1 MAAFTAYGRA
11 GGVSAP
17 PFVGR
22 GAELEQLLAWVAEA
36 STGQPRLVLLRGE
49 AGIGKSRLMN
59 EVARRLPSE
68 ALALIGTCQEDLA
81 VPYMPI
87 AAALRPLLEWPTG
100 RRTAAPE
107 QADHDDR
114 LALFL
119 RVTKAIADEAASRTV
134 VLLLDDAH
142 WADPASGKLLA
153 HLVATAAIE
162 ASRRPLRLT
171 IVAALRPTIP
181 DAALSRSIE
190 RFEREP
196 MARQLHL
203 VGLDEL
209 GLNELI
215 ESTSGLRP
223 SRQLVHDL
231 HDASGGNPLLAL
243 SLLERLDA
251 FGALTVRGQRLV
263 DTSSAEP
270 LGLPAGLD
278 TVLRDRIESVSPSC
292 RRMLLFGS
300 FLGDDIDL
308 ERLGI
313 VCGSDES
320 ALDTFLDEATTA
332 GVLASDERGARFA
345 HPQMRQLLYHE
356 PRGRRRAAL
365 HRQIADRL
373 EATLGDSDDIVPV
386 IAHHL
391 RRSGPDVDPDR
402 LARHALAAAAIS
414 ASVGAWED
422 TWRLYEAAL
431 DATSPTSSF
440 PSAFRALI
448 HHRAAV
454 AAWNDHDNARAIAH
468 ADRAVEHA
476 RALGDLE
483 RWAPTA
489 VLAAR
494 IRVVSGVEALGARI
508 DREPLESFLEAA
520 GDALPLLRA
529 LSYAQLAELDN
540 HENQPAHGLDAARRA
555 WELADGDKATERAI
569 VASVAIVHLGTLDLR
584 EAERWYE
591 RGAVAPPAGADPLP
605 EVWSKVR
612 LGLTRWAL
620 GQLDAAE
627 DDLVD
632 AIDLAHRAQKVANE
646 ALATACLAGIATARG
661 DHDAAEEHGARCA
674 LLWRWSDY
682 GFAPA
687 MLFPTLAA
695 GRAIRGDRAAAHG
708 ALDELERAGGRGV
721 WRYRYL
727 VDIRCGADDEVRT
740 AAAARAVPRP
750 QARALGLYDLG
761 HVGAMIELGVFLGA
775 PDLVAPLV
783 EPLEIAAARGL
794 ACNPGWPFDV
804 VQLLSSARTLL
815 EG

>member
-1 MAAFTAYGRA
+1 
-11 GGVSAP
+11 VSAP

-22 GAELEQLLAWVAEA
+22 SAELAQLLAWTAEA
-36 STGQPRLVLLRGE
+36 STGEPRLVLLRGE
-49 AGIGKSRLMN
+49 AGMGKSRLLN
-59 EVARRLPSE
+59 ELARQLPSD
-68 ALALIGTCQEDLA
+68 ALALIGSCQEDLA

-87 AAALRPLLEWPTG
+87 ADALRPLLEWPTG

-107 QADHDDR
+107 QDDYDDR

-119 RVTKAIADEAASRTV
+119 RVTQAVTDEAEARTV

-171 IVAALRPTIP
+171 IVAALRPTIA
-181 DAALSRSIE
+181 DAVLSRSIE

-196 MARQLHL
+196 MARQMHL
-203 VGLDEL
+203 SGLDEL

-215 ESTSGLRP
+215 ESRMGMRP

-231 HDASGGNPLLAL
+231 HGASGGNPLLAL

-251 FGALTVRGQRLV
+251 FGALTVRDERLV
-263 DTSSAEP
+263 HTTDAEP

-278 TVLRDRIESVSPSC
+278 SVLRDRIESVSPSC
-292 RRMLLFGS
+292 RRLLLFAS

-308 ERLGI
+308 ERLRTVSRSGQE
-313 VCGSDES
+313 V
-320 ALDTFLDEATTA
+320 LDTFVDEAVTA
-332 GVLASDERGARFA
+332 GVLTSDEQGVRFA
-345 HPQMRQLLYHE
+345 HPQLRQLLYHE

-365 HRQIADRL
+365 HRQIADQL
-373 EATLGDSDDIVPV
+373 EATYGDGDEIVPV

-391 RRSGPDVDPDR
+391 RRAGADIDPDR
-402 LARHALAAAAIS
+402 LTRHALAAAAIS
-414 ASVGAWED
+414 ASLGAWED

-431 DATSPTSSF
+431 GATSSSATF

-468 ADRAVEHA
+468 ADQAVTHA

-483 RWAPTA
+483 RWAPAA
-489 VLAAR
+489 VLGAR

-508 DREPLESFLEAA
+508 DREPLESFLAAA
-520 GDALPLLRA
+520 GDAVPRLRA
-529 LSYAQLAELDN
+529 LAYAQLAELDN
-540 HENQPAHGLDAARRA
+540 HENQPANGLDSARRA
-555 WELADGDKATERAI
+555 WELADGDRATERAI

-591 RGAVAPPAGADPLP
+591 RGAVEPPAGADPLP
-605 EVWSKVR
+605 EVWSTVR

-620 GQLDAAE
+620 GRLDEAE
-627 DDLVD
+627 SVLGD

-661 DHDAAEEHGARCA
+661 DYEAAESHGARCA

-695 GRAIRGDRAAAHG
+695 GRAVRGDRAGAHA

-727 VDIRCGADDEVRT
+727 VDIRCGAADEVR
-740 AAAARAVPRP
+740 AAATARPVPRP
-750 QARALGLYDLG
+750 QARSLGLYDLG
-761 HVGAMIELGVFLGA
+761 NVGATIELAVFFRNA
-775 PDLVAPLV
+775 DLVVPLV
-783 EPLEIAAARGL
+783 EPLELAAGRGL

-804 VQLLSSARTLL
+804 GDLLAAAHGLL
-815 EG
+815 DG